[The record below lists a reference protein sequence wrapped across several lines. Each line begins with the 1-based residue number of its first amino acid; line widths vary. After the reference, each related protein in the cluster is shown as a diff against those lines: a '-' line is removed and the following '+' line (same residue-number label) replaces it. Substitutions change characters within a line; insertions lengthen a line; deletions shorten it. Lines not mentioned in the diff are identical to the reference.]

1 MFPNRE
7 VSQSQVL
14 ESKKS
19 KKRRGSPRAAADGP
33 PPAVL
38 TPEQAVEQVRAL
50 LAQLPNVEPLTDQE
64 RLLARRKSR
73 LGVSSEAVQATI
85 NVIGVSENV
94 SAALGQPIDVVR
106 DLQQDAILWKAAE
119 EEVRNLLAG
128 IAGANAIRRQK
139 LAQLG
144 AKAYIIGSQLA
155 REPENEVLV
164 PHVEEIK
171 RLKRIAR
178 RKKSAPE
185 TPDQPSPSPSTPAPS
200 APNVETKQ

>member
-1 MFPNRE
+1 MTVINTN
-7 VSQSQVL
+7 
-14 ESKKS
+14 
-19 KKRRGSPRAAADGP
+19 SPTTSPAAETP
-33 PPAVL
+33 QPATSLAPTTVID
-38 TPEQAVEQVRAL
+38 QVRGL
-50 LAQLPNVEPLTDQE
+50 RAQLPAATALTAKQ
-64 RLLARRKSR
+64 RKLLR
-73 LGVSSEAVQATI
+73 LGAANSEPIVQASL

-94 SAALGQPIDVVR
+94 SAALGQPIDAVR
-106 DLQQDAILWKAAE
+106 DLQQEAILWKAAE

-144 AKAYIIGSQLA
+144 TKAYIIGSQLA

-178 RKKSAPE
+178 RAKTPPA
-185 TPDQPSPSPSTPAPS
+185 TPDHPSPSPSTPAPS
-200 APNVETKQ
+200 APHAESNQ

>member
-1 MFPNRE
+1 MT
-7 VSQSQVL
+7 VL
-14 ESKKS
+14 NTKS
-19 KKRRGSPRAAADGP
+19 PTTSTAAETP
-33 PPAVL
+33 QPATSLAPTTVID
-38 TPEQAVEQVRAL
+38 QVRGL
-50 LAQLPNVEPLTDQE
+50 RAQLPAATALTAKQ
-64 RLLARRKSR
+64 RKLLR
-73 LGVSSEAVQATI
+73 LGAANSEPIVQASL

-94 SAALGQPIDVVR
+94 SAALGQPIDAVR
-106 DLQQDAILWKAAE
+106 DLQQEAILWKAAE

-144 AKAYIIGSQLA
+144 TKAYIIGSQLA

-178 RKKSAPE
+178 RAKTPPA
-185 TPDQPSPSPSTPAPS
+185 TPDHPSPSPSTPAPS
-200 APNVETKQ
+200 APHAESNQ

>member
-1 MFPNRE
+1 MTIINTN
-7 VSQSQVL
+7 
-14 ESKKS
+14 
-19 KKRRGSPRAAADGP
+19 SPTSPAAETP
-33 PPAVL
+33 QPA
-38 TPEQAVEQVRAL
+38 TPLAATAVIDQVRTL
-50 LAQLPNVEPLTDQE
+50 RSQLPKAVALTSKQRRAVRTGVDNAEPI
-64 RLLARRKSR
+64 
-73 LGVSSEAVQATI
+73 VQASL

-94 SAALGQPIDVVR
+94 SAAVGQPIDAVR

-144 AKAYIIGSQLA
+144 SKAYVIGSQLA

-171 RLKRIAR
+171 RMKRQAR
-178 RKKSAPE
+178 RKKTAPE
-185 TPDQPSPSPSTPAPS
+185 TPQPSPSPSTPAPT
-200 APNVETKQ
+200 APQAETKQ

>member
-1 MFPNRE
+1 MTIINTN
-7 VSQSQVL
+7 
-14 ESKKS
+14 
-19 KKRRGSPRAAADGP
+19 SPTTTTSAAETP
-33 PPAVL
+33 QPA
-38 TPEQAVEQVRAL
+38 TPLVAETVIEQVRSMRE
-50 LAQLPNVEPLTDQE
+50 QLPAVTALTVKQRKLMRVGVANSEPI
-64 RLLARRKSR
+64 
-73 LGVSSEAVQATI
+73 VQASL

-94 SAALGQPIDVVR
+94 SAALGQPIDAVR
-106 DLQQDAILWKAAE
+106 TLQQEAIVWKAAE

-128 IAGANAIRRQK
+128 IAGANAVRRVK

-155 REPENEVLV
+155 REPEHEVLV

-171 RLKRIAR
+171 RLKRLAR

-200 APNVETKQ
+200 VPHVEMKQ